1 MKITVFGATGPA
13 GLLIVEK
20 ALAAG
25 HHVTA
30 LARTPGKITLEHPE
44 LVVNRGDVLDPA
56 QVASAVEGRD
66 AVVSCLGSTTIRP
79 PITVYSAG
87 ARNMLT
93 AMKRGGV
100 RRMVVVSS
108 GGLNPRID
116 WHAPLFFELILKPI
130 VFRYPYADMRAM
142 EKLIMDSDTEWTL
155 LRPPRLL
162 DGPETGATREAVGEF
177 AVPGKHTLTRA
188 DLATTVLR
196 KLSDRDSIRQAIA
209 VAGA

>member
-1 MKITVFGATGPA
+1 MKLTVFGATGPT
-13 GLLIVEK
+13 GLLVVEK

-25 HHVTA
+25 HHVTVV
-30 LARTPGKITLEHPE
+30 ARTPGKITIEHPE
-44 LVVNRGDVLDPA
+44 LVVTRGDVLDPA
-56 QVASAVEGRD
+56 SVAPAVEGRD

-79 PITVYSAG
+79 PITVFSAG
-87 ARNMLT
+87 ARNVLT

-100 RRMVVVSS
+100 RRVVVVSS
-108 GGLNPRID
+108 GGLDPRID
-116 WHAPLFFELILKPI
+116 WHAPLFFELLLKPI

-142 EKLIMDSDTEWTL
+142 EKIIMDSDTEWTL
-155 LRPPRLL
+155 LRPPSLL
-162 DGPETGATREAVGEF
+162 DRPETGATREAVGEF
-177 AVPGKHTLTRA
+177 TVRGRYTITRA